1 MKKFRHELKYYITE
15 HDYEI
20 LRKKLSLILKQ
31 DSNSI
36 DQRGY
41 LISSLYFDNAYDH
54 DLIHKNYGIFRRKKF
69 RIRIYNHS
77 DKVIKLE
84 KKSRQGEYILKTS
97 ASITNEE
104 YQKILDF
111 DYTFLKEKNQP
122 IYKEFYHYLN
132 SETMRPK
139 VIVDYV
145 REAYVGAIGNVRITF
160 DKELSF
166 ITNSVDLFQTHNVS
180 EEVLQ
185 HPKMILEVK
194 YDEFL
199 PDYIRQLIQLDSHER
214 SAISKYVLCRMA
226 AIQYHGL

>member
-15 HDYEI
+15 QDYHI
-20 LRKKLSLILKQ
+20 LRNKLGLILKQ

-41 LISSLYFDNAYDH
+41 LISSLYFDNVYDH
-54 DLIHKNYGIFRRKKF
+54 DLIQKNHGIFRRKKF

-77 DKVIKLE
+77 DEVIKLE

-97 ASITNEE
+97 ASITKDE
-104 YQKILDF
+104 YQKILNF
-111 DYTFLKEKNQP
+111 DYLFLKEKDKP

-132 SETMRPK
+132 SEAMRPR
-139 VIVDYV
+139 VIVNYV
-145 REAYVGAIGNVRITF
+145 REAYVGVIGNVRITF

-166 ITNSVDLFQTHNVS
+166 ISNTIDLFDTHQVS
-180 EEVLQ
+180 EEVIQ
-185 HPKMILEVK
+185 YPKMILEVK
-194 YDEFL
+194 FDEFL
-199 PDYIRQLIQLDSHER
+199 PEYIRQLIQLESHER

-226 AIQYHGL
+226 AVQYHGI